1 MATAQTNTPKPSRW
15 RRRFVWLVGLLA
27 ALALMTLSTSPS
39 VPKTPP
45 PTSSQVRTAK
55 RAFDR
60 LRVLADSGK
69 PGDVALSWDEAS
81 QALALAGQASNVPHI
96 TLEGAAAQATI
107 RASVPVIVGLWL
119 NIETH
124 AAPNDAGFPILS
136 AKIGRLPIPAFL
148 TRGVMDF
155 GRWILSL
162 RGVDVPAFDA
172 VVQSVA
178 FAETGMVARVTVPR
192 NSKLYATLNKV
203 KLNPIDTKATVAT
216 YCRLA
221 KMQRADPSTD
231 FALQVRR
238 AFAGGEQSL
247 EDNRAAL
254 VALAMFTVAPDVGK
268 LAGDTLTLA
277 KPCLMAPQGL
287 RLLGRTDLSKHWAMS
302 AAMTA
307 AYGAGLSQAMGT
319 WKEVS
324 DSGPRGSGFSFID
337 VAADRSGI
345 RAGTQVSSPE
355 TAAAAALR
363 LRSITE
369 QALLPIKALAL
380 EEGMT
385 EAEFASQ
392 FANVE
397 SDAYAR
403 TLARIDKVLAR

>member
-1 MATAQTNTPKPSRW
+1 MFL
-15 RRRFVWLVGLLA
+15 FV

-45 PTSSQVRTAK
+45 PTSAQVRTAK
-55 RAFDR
+55 RAFER
-60 LRVLADSGK
+60 LSVLADSGK
-69 PGDVALSWDEAS
+69 PGDIALSWDEAS

-96 TLEGAAAQATI
+96 ALEGTAAQATI
-107 RASVPVIVGLWL
+107 RASVPVFAGLWL
-119 NIETH
+119 NAETH
-124 AAPNDAGFPILS
+124 AAPNNTGFPILS
-136 AKIGRLPIPAFL
+136 AKLGHLPIPAFL
-148 TRGVMDF
+148 TRAVMDL
-155 GRWILSL
+155 GRRVLSL

-203 KLNPIDTKATVAT
+203 KFNPVDTKATVAT

-221 KMQRADPSTD
+221 KMQRAEPSTD

-238 AFAGGEQSL
+238 AFAGGEQAL
-247 EDNRAAL
+247 EQNRAAL

-268 LAGDTLTLA
+268 LAGDTLTQA
-277 KPCLMAPQGL
+277 KPCLIDPPAL

-392 FANVE
+392 FASVE